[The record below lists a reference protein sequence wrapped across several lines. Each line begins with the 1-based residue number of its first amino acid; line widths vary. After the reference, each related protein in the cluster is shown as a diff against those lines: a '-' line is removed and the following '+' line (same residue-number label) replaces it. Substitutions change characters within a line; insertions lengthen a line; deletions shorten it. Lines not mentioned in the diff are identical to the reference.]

1 MGGNLPLGYDAPG
14 EGSRILKVNATE
26 AKQVEL
32 IFAKYME
39 LDSVHKLR
47 DWLASQGITPKKW
60 VSAKGREMGAS
71 SFSRGALFHLLRN
84 PLYRG
89 MIRHK
94 GLLHEGGHE
103 AIVDAKI
110 FERVQ
115 LRLDHGATRWKETRT
130 PVARAPLATRIFD
143 SAGRPMSPS
152 FTHGKRGQVYRYYV
166 TSCLQQGGQ
175 SGMTGDVQRIPGPQL
190 EAQLAEALARLVPEK
205 AEQVL
210 ALPRRVE
217 VHESEVHLLLEAK
230 VLEGMAGRLAANETA
245 KPDPIKPSLI
255 RLTLPVRIR
264 NRRGRMTIQLR
275 ADPSTKLDEVM
286 IGALR
291 RAHALVKLDR
301 QRLPVCD
308 NAPPTLYERR
318 LLRLA
323 FLAPDLQAMILEGR
337 QPAHLNVEQLIEQ
350 PLPIDWN
357 EQRKIFG
364 SAEPRPRPENRK
376 TVSAVA

>member
-1 MGGNLPLGYDAPG
+1 
-14 EGSRILKVNATE
+14 
-26 AKQVEL
+26 
-32 IFAKYME
+32 
-39 LDSVHKLR
+39 
-47 DWLASQGITPKKW
+47 
-60 VSAKGREMGAS
+60 
-71 SFSRGALFHLLRN
+71 
-84 PLYRG
+84 
-89 MIRHK
+89 
-94 GLLHEGGHE
+94 
-103 AIVDAKI
+103 
-110 FERVQ
+110 
-115 LRLDHGATRWKETRT
+115 
-130 PVARAPLATRIFD
+130 
-143 SAGRPMSPS
+143 
-152 FTHGKRGQVYRYYV
+152 
-166 TSCLQQGGQ
+166 
-175 SGMTGDVQRIPGPQL
+175 
-190 EAQLAEALARLVPEK
+190 
-205 AEQVL
+205 
-210 ALPRRVE
+210 
-217 VHESEVHLLLEAK
+217 
-230 VLEGMAGRLAANETA
+230 
-245 KPDPIKPSLI
+245 
-255 RLTLPVRIR
+255 
-264 NRRGRMTIQLR
+264 MTIQLR